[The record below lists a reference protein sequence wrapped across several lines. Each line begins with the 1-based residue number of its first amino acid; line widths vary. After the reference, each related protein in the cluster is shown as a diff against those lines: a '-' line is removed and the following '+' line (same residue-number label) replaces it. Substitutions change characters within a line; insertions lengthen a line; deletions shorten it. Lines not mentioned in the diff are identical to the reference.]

1 MDSYRS
7 LTSTIERMENTL
19 KRMKSDAELTPAA
32 EGGQP
37 KMTSQG
43 SGYAT
48 QRTDK
53 QPAGMSAYVSIDR
66 YGGAR
71 PKVKHP
77 AEGKPKGFTPFAIDG
92 IVKGNHCDSPLPN
105 SSTDTHRS
113 GTSQVIKPATYDG
126 ASSWLD
132 YKAHFEACPAVNGW
146 TEESKGLF
154 RLCRYVD
161 MHSRY

>member
-1 MDSYRS
+1 
-7 LTSTIERMENTL
+7 
-19 KRMKSDAELTPAA
+19 MKGDAESTPSA

-37 KMTSQG
+37 KMTSQE

-53 QPAGMSAYVSIDR
+53 KPRPVCQQT

-77 AEGKPKGFTPFAIDG
+77 AESKPKGFTPFALDDT
-92 IVKGNHCDSPLPN
+92 VKGVFFYSPLPN
-105 SSTDTHRS
+105 SSTDTRRS

-126 ASSWLD
+126 TSS
-132 YKAHFEACPAVNGW
+132 
-146 TEESKGLF
+146 
-154 RLCRYVD
+154 
-161 MHSRY
+161 